1 VREEVGDR
9 VRWLGVGGLDSTGPM
24 AQFVSELGVGGFPH
38 AVDADGT
45 LWLTFEI
52 PVRSSFAF
60 VAADGTISRKLGPS
74 SIGADELRARVLEL
88 VDG

>member
-1 VREEVGDR
+1 MGDR
-9 VRWLGVGGLDSTGPM
+9 VRWLGVGGLDSSGPM
-24 AQFVSELGVGGFPH
+24 ADFVDDLGVGEFPH
-38 AVDADGT
+38 AVDADGA

-60 VAADGTISRKLGPS
+60 VAADGTITRKLGPS
-74 SIGADELRARVLEL
+74 SIGQDELRARVLEL

>member
-1 VREEVGDR
+1 MREEFGDR

-24 AQFVSELGVGGFPH
+24 TEFVTDLGVEGFPH
-38 AVDADGT
+38 AVDADGG

-60 VAADGTISRKLGPS
+60 VAADGTIERKLGPS
-74 SIGADELRARVLEL
+74 SIGVDELRARVLGL